1 MNAMKNLHH
10 IKAYSL
16 VITVFGLFLFSSCAK
31 DSSGIAEGEK
41 KADKV
46 VCSCAASYANAKSKA
61 YTYATNNI
69 EDLSKDLVNEKY
81 KRLKLKIQ
89 EEKIKARRCIR
100 NWALDQESYWY
111 EDQLVGPDFQ
121 GIIKLANPK
130 SCKELVLIESL
141 ELL

>member
-1 MNAMKNLHH
+1 MIAMKNLYQ

-16 VITVFGLFLFSSCAK
+16 ILTVVGLFLLPSCTK

-41 KADKV
+41 KADDV
-46 VCSCAASYANAKSKA
+46 VCSCAAGYAMAKSKA
-61 YTYATNNI
+61 YTYAVKNI
-69 EDLSKDLVNEKY
+69 EHLNKDLIKSEY
-81 KRLKLKIQ
+81 ERLKVKIQ
-89 EEKIKARRCIR
+89 KEKIEASRCIR

-121 GIIKLANPK
+121 GKIKLANPK
-130 SCKELVLIESL
+130 SCKELILIESL